1 MNAVT
6 TVLELAIG
14 DRLKRAKLAVEDT
27 KRYADL
33 SVECAILART
43 LLKESEEL
51 TDALTAERD
60 HIDRTNS

>member
-27 KRYADL
+27 KRYATFPS
-33 SVECAILART
+33 SVPYWP
-43 LLKESEEL
+43 EL
-51 TDALTAERD
+51 FSKSQK
-60 HIDRTNS
+60 NSQML